1 MTQTLTQP
9 TVRLRGAAMAY
20 GERRLW
26 TGLDLDVAPGE
37 FIAVLGANGSGK
49 SSLLRAIL
57 GQEELTAGTIVL
69 DGGPAGRGGGDVG
82 YVPQRIAV
90 DPVTPI
96 RAIDLVRLGVDG
108 HRWGPGLLASRGARR
123 TALELLTRVDARH
136 LADAPVAQLSGGE
149 LQRVRIAEALAGRP
163 RLLLCDE
170 PLAALDLA
178 QARGVVA
185 LLDQHRREHGTAIL
199 FVTHD
204 VNAVLDVADRVLY
217 LAGGRFRLGTPEEVL
232 TSTGLSE
239 LYGAP
244 VDVFRTEGRVIVVA
258 ATDPGADQHDP
269 HSDDADEC
277 ADPHG
282 HQHLFGQSAP
292 DMTDQVR

>member
-1 MTQTLTQP
+1 M
-9 TVRLRGAAMAY
+9 
-20 GERRLW
+20 
-26 TGLDLDVAPGE
+26 
-37 FIAVLGANGSGK
+37 
-49 SSLLRAIL
+49 
-57 GQEELTAGTIVL
+57 
-69 DGGPAGRGGGDVG
+69 
-82 YVPQRIAV
+82 PQRIAV

-108 HRWGPGLLASRGARR
+108 QRWGPGLLASRGARR

-185 LLDQHRREHGTAIL
+185 LLDQQRREHGTAIL

-217 LAGGRFRLGTPEEVL
+217 LADGRIVDEMHKPTAEAVL
-232 TSTGLSE
+232 DRMKDFDARGRTS
-239 LYGAP
+239 
-244 VDVFRTEGRVIVVA
+244 
-258 ATDPGADQHDP
+258 
-269 HSDDADEC
+269 
-277 ADPHG
+277 
-282 HQHLFGQSAP
+282 
-292 DMTDQVR
+292 

>member
-69 DGGPAGRGGGDVG
+69 GGGPAGRGGGDVG

-108 HRWGPGLLASRGARR
+108 HRWGPGLRASRGARR

-185 LLDQHRREHGTAIL
+185 LLDQQRREHGTAIL

-232 TSTGLSE
+232 TSAGLSE

-244 VDVFRTEGRVIVVA
+244 VDVFRTGGRVIVVA
-258 ATDPGADQHDP
+258 ATDPGADRHDP

-282 HQHLFGQSAP
+282 HQHLFGQATA
-292 DMTDQVR
+292 DMTGQVR

>member
-1 MTQTLTQP
+1 MTGMLTEP
-9 TVRLRGAAMAY
+9 ALRLRGASLAY
-20 GERRLW
+20 GDRILW
-26 TGLDLDVAPGE
+26 QGLDLDIAPGE
-37 FIAVLGANGSGK
+37 FVAVLGANGSGK

-57 GQEELTAGTIVL
+57 GQQQLTAGTIVI
-69 DGGPAGRGGGDVG
+69 DGRPAARGGGDVG
-82 YVPQRIAV
+82 YVPQRIAI

-96 RAIDLVRLGVDG
+96 RSSDLVRLGVDG
-108 HRWGPGLLASRGARR
+108 HRWGPGILTSRAARR
-123 TALELLTRVDARH
+123 TSLDLLTRVGARH

-178 QARGVVA
+178 QARGVVD
-185 LLDQHRREHGTAIL
+185 LLDQYRREHGTAIL

-217 LAGGRFRLGTPEEVL
+217 LAGGRFRLGTPDEVL
-232 TSTGLSE
+232 TSAGLSA
-239 LYGAP
+239 LYGVP
-244 VDVFRTEGRVIVVA
+244 VDVFRTGGRVIVVA
-258 ATDPGADQHDP
+258 ATDPGADRHDP
-269 HSDDADEC
+269 HSDDAEDC

-282 HQHLFGQSAP
+282 HQHLFGQAAT
-292 DMTDQVR
+292 DMTDQAR